1 MKYDAIEY
9 MLDGNW
15 FSDYG
20 QSMRDNERQIDA
32 HIFWKKSI
40 ECYEKGLALLSK
52 TKMSDTDKNFGLRM
66 QNRLYH
72 SKNIESVL
80 YKYLVDKAKTT
91 EPKEDAVSQYNHNFL
106 CGYVCAEQMDRFDT
120 VDKELEWLGYAI
132 DFYSTA
138 VDIYNNASDSE
149 KFAIR
154 EKSLSL
160 EPAENFLYASQA
172 KFKCLDAYLESQAGD
187 NGFESK

>member
-1 MKYDAIEY
+1 MKNDAIEY
-9 MLDGNW
+9 VLDGNW
-15 FSDYG
+15 FYDYY
-20 QSMRDNERQIDA
+20 QKMRDNGREIDT
-32 HIFWKKSI
+32 HIFCKKSI
-40 ECYEKGLALLSK
+40 EAYEKALSILSK
-52 TKMSDTDKNFGLRM
+52 TTMPDLNLGLRI
-66 QNRLYH
+66 QDRLYL
-72 SKNIESVL
+72 SKNIEATLHNFMLQEVKSEDV
-80 YKYLVDKAKTT
+80 
-91 EPKEDAVSQYNHNFL
+91 KEDAVSQYNHNFL
-106 CGYVCAEQMDRFDT
+106 SGYICAEQMDRFDT

-172 KFKCLDAYLESQAGD
+172 KFKYLDAYLESQAGD